1 MRQIAY
7 GGGQM
12 ERREHVIYSSHLK
25 KDMHIIQYGHSG
37 LPFLGFPTQCA
48 PCTNYEDFGVTRVLG
63 TYLEDGQMQ
72 LFCVETVDGESWC
85 CNDGI
90 NTWRSA
96 RQESYHRFIVD
107 EVIPLIR
114 KFSPQGIRPFV
125 MGIDMGATQAAIS
138 FFRRPELFCGILA
151 LSGIYD
157 SSVYYHGWMNSTLYD
172 NSVECFLANMPEDH
186 PWIREY
192 NSSIILMCCG
202 KGAWEDE
209 CCRTLKNLERILHRK
224 RINAMIEY
232 WGEDVSHDWVWWKYQ
247 LEYFIP
253 IVIREH
259 QLVTSS

>member
-1 MRQIAY
+1 MI
-7 GGGQM
+7 
-12 ERREHVIYSSHLK
+12 
-25 KDMHIIQYGHSG
+25 
-37 LPFLGFPTQCA
+37 
-48 PCTNYEDFGVTRVLG
+48 
-63 TYLEDGQMQ
+63 
-72 LFCVETVDGESWC
+72 
-85 CNDGI
+85 
-90 NTWRSA
+90 
-96 RQESYHRFIVD
+96 
-107 EVIPLIR
+107 
-114 KFSPQGIRPFV
+114 
-125 MGIDMGATQAAIS
+125 
-138 FFRRPELFCGILA
+138 A

-157 SSVYYHGWMNSTLYD
+157 SSYYYHGWMDSTLYD

-259 QLVTSS
+259 QLVT

>member
-12 ERREHVIYSSHLK
+12 VRREHVIYSSHLN

-157 SSVYYHGWMNSTLYD
+157 SSVYFHGWMDSTLYD

-192 NSSIILMCCG
+192 NSSFILMCCG
-202 KGAWEDE
+202 RGAWEDE
-209 CCRTLKNLERILHRK
+209 CCRTLRYLDKILHRK
-224 RINAMIEY
+224 RISAMIDY
-232 WGEDVSHDWVWWKYQ
+232 WGEDVSHDWPWWRHQ
-247 LEYFIP
+247 LEYFVP
-253 IVIREH
+253 IVIRE
-259 QLVTSS
+259 QSLVTSH